1 MKSVHEALDQILP
14 EIIAMSEDI
23 YCHPELGFKE
33 FRTRKKAIEALDK
46 AGIPHEDVAYTGIRA
61 VLDSGKPG
69 PNIGLITE
77 FDAVPTFGHPY
88 ASEDSCAAHTCGHY
102 GQLGVMMSLFLAIKD
117 SGMLKDLCGKVTLLV
132 TPAEEFCDMD
142 YRKELIKEGKISH
155 PSGKQE
161 MIATG
166 IFAHIALQVT
176 LNIGVVTGLL
186 PTTGVTLP
194 FISYGGT
201 AIVILLAEMGIALG
215 ISSKIRLK

>member
-102 GQLGVMMSLFLAIKD
+102 GQLGVMMSLFL
-117 SGMLKDLCGKVTLLV
+117 S
-132 TPAEEFCDMD
+132 
-142 YRKELIKEGKISH
+142 LI
-155 PSGKQE
+155 
-161 MIATG
+161 
-166 IFAHIALQVT
+166 HI
-176 LNIGVVTGLL
+176 
-186 PTTGVTLP
+186 
-194 FISYGGT
+194 
-201 AIVILLAEMGIALG
+201 
-215 ISSKIRLK
+215 

>member
-88 ASEDSCAAHTCGHY
+88 ASEDSCAAHT
-102 GQLGVMMSLFLAIKD
+102 
-117 SGMLKDLCGKVTLLV
+117 
-132 TPAEEFCDMD
+132 
-142 YRKELIKEGKISH
+142 
-155 PSGKQE
+155 
-161 MIATG
+161 
-166 IFAHIALQVT
+166 
-176 LNIGVVTGLL
+176 
-186 PTTGVTLP
+186 
-194 FISYGGT
+194 
-201 AIVILLAEMGIALG
+201 
-215 ISSKIRLK
+215 

>member
-88 ASEDSCAAHTCGHY
+88 ASEDSCAAPY
-102 GQLGVMMSLFLAIKD
+102 LRPLRSAWRYD
-117 SGMLKDLCGKVTLLV
+117 
-132 TPAEEFCDMD
+132 
-142 YRKELIKEGKISH
+142 ELIFSHQGIRYVKGSLRKGHTSRDAGGGVLRYGLPEG
-155 PSGKQE
+155 
-161 MIATG
+161 T
-166 IFAHIALQVT
+166 
-176 LNIGVVTGLL
+176 
-186 PTTGVTLP
+186 
-194 FISYGGT
+194 Y
-201 AIVILLAEMGIALG
+201 
-215 ISSKIRLK
+215 

>member
-102 GQLGVMMSLFLAIKD
+102 GQLGVMMSLFLAIRE

-142 YRKELIKEGKISH
+142 YRKGLIKE
-155 PSGKQE
+155 
-161 MIATG
+161 A
-166 IFAHIALQVT
+166 
-176 LNIGVVTGLL
+176 GVSLL
-186 PTTGVTLP
+186 AFEVYAFYIKSVARSFYSQLLLLWIPMRTKFPLCFLSAFFLMLFLIP
-194 FISYGGT
+194 FI
-201 AIVILLAEMGIALG
+201 
-215 ISSKIRLK
+215 

>member
-77 FDAVPTFGHPY
+77 FDAVPTSDIRMPVRT
-88 ASEDSCAAHTCGHY
+88 AAQPIPAATT
-102 GQLGVMMSLFLAIKD
+102 VSL
-117 SGMLKDLCGKVTLLV
+117 
-132 TPAEEFCDMD
+132 
-142 YRKELIKEGKISH
+142 
-155 PSGKQE
+155 
-161 MIATG
+161 
-166 IFAHIALQVT
+166 AL
-176 LNIGVVTGLL
+176 
-186 PTTGVTLP
+186 
-194 FISYGGT
+194 
-201 AIVILLAEMGIALG
+201 
-215 ISSKIRLK
+215 

>member
-1 MKSVHEALDQILP
+1 MKQIHETLDQILP

-33 FRTRKKAIEALDK
+33 FRTRGKAIEALDK

-88 ASEDSCAAHTCGHY
+88 ASEDSYAAHTCGHY
-102 GQLGVMMSLFLAIKD
+102 GQLGVMMSLFLAIKE
-117 SGMLKDLCGKVTLLV
+117 SGILESLCGKVTLLV

-155 PSGKQE
+155 PSGK
-161 MIATG
+161 
-166 IFAHIALQVT
+166 
-176 LNIGVVTGLL
+176 
-186 PTTGVTLP
+186 
-194 FISYGGT
+194 
-201 AIVILLAEMGIALG
+201 
-215 ISSKIRLK
+215 

>member
-166 IFAHIALQVT
+166 IFDDVDIML
-176 LNIGVVTGLL
+176 
-186 PTTGVTLP
+186 
-194 FISYGGT
+194 S
-201 AIVILLAEMGIALG
+201 
-215 ISSKIRLK
+215 

>member
-102 GQLGVMMSLFLAIKD
+102 GQLGVMMSLFLAIRE
-117 SGMLKDLCGKVTLLV
+117 SGMLRKTYGRDFPNRDGVALRRVLPRQDQKYHKSP
-132 TPAEEFCDMD
+132 PARV
-142 YRKELIKEGKISH
+142 Y
-155 PSGKQE
+155 QE
-161 MIATG
+161 KKSLTSRARG
-166 IFAHIALQVT
+166 PKRRNDAHFRVYCFFNL
-176 LNIGVVTGLL
+176 
-186 PTTGVTLP
+186 
-194 FISYGGT
+194 YG
-201 AIVILLAEMGIALG
+201 E
-215 ISSKIRLK
+215 

>member
-1 MKSVHEALDQILP
+1 MPRNFRQTVVKGSASGPHRYSEGGNTMKSVHEALDQILP

-102 GQLGVMMSLFLAIKD
+102 GQLGVMMSLFLAIRE
-117 SGMLKDLCGKVTLLV
+117 SGMLKYLCG
-132 TPAEEFCDMD
+132 
-142 YRKELIKEGKISH
+142 
-155 PSGKQE
+155 
-161 MIATG
+161 
-166 IFAHIALQVT
+166 
-176 LNIGVVTGLL
+176 
-186 PTTGVTLP
+186 
-194 FISYGGT
+194 
-201 AIVILLAEMGIALG
+201 
-215 ISSKIRLK
+215 

>member
-1 MKSVHEALDQILP
+1 MKQVHETLDRILP

-23 YCHPELGFKE
+23 YRHPELGFKE
-33 FRTRKKAIEALDK
+33 FRTREKTIEALDK

-88 ASEDSCAAHTCGHY
+88 ASEDSYAAHTCGHY
-102 GQLGVMMSLFLAIKD
+102 GQLGVMMSLFLAIKE

-142 YRKELIKEGKISH
+142 YRKELIREGKTSH

-166 IFAHIALQVT
+166 VFDDVDLMLSCHAKSEGQAV
-176 LNIGVVTGLL
+176 
-186 PTTGVTLP
+186 
-194 FISYGGT
+194 
-201 AIVILLAEMGIALG
+201 LG
-215 ISSKIRLK
+215 RQL